1 VTGKLTEVSV
11 PDVGEAEN
19 VEVIEI
25 LVAVGDE
32 VASDA
37 SLVVLESDKASMEI
51 PAPFAGTIVS
61 IAVAQGDTVVEG
73 DLIVEMQARAE
84 AGVKAQG
91 GSAAAAQAPPNEGQG
106 GVRHE
111 TEADPRAVSTVAPGV
126 RGPGSS
132 QEAEEEA
139 ETAGGSVTV
148 DVPVPDVGE
157 ATDVQ
162 VIELLVGVG
171 DRVEVEGSLVVLES
185 DKASMEIPSP
195 VDGVV
200 ASVHVA
206 LEQVVE
212 TGDLLMSIVAK
223 AAAAPQAAAPVE
235 KMVPA
240 EIARPSPALDAS
252 RAPGDSEAATVYA
265 GPAVRKEARE
275 YGVDLTAVKGTGRK
289 GRVLKEDIRA
299 YVKARLAAPATSTAT
314 GSGIPAV
321 PEQDFSRFGEIEV
334 IALSRVRRASARN
347 LHRSWLNI
355 PHVTQFDDA
364 DITDLEQFRRRLNE
378 ERAVAGLKVTPLAF
392 LMRAV
397 AATLQAFPRFNSSLD
412 AAVENLILK
421 RYCNI
426 GIAVDTDDG
435 LVVPVV
441 KDVARKGVDE
451 LARES
456 AELAARARNRELAID
471 DLQGASFTISSLGG
485 IGGTAFTPIVN
496 APEVAILGVSRTSVK
511 PVYVGDV
518 VQPRTILPLSL
529 SYDHRALDGAEAARF
544 TTYLAGVLREPARML
559 L

>member
-1 VTGKLTEVSV
+1 
-11 PDVGEAEN
+11 
-19 VEVIEI
+19 
-25 LVAVGDE
+25 
-32 VASDA
+32 
-37 SLVVLESDKASMEI
+37 
-51 PAPFAGTIVS
+51 
-61 IAVAQGDTVVEG
+61 
-73 DLIVEMQARAE
+73 
-84 AGVKAQG
+84 
-91 GSAAAAQAPPNEGQG
+91 
-106 GVRHE
+106 
-111 TEADPRAVSTVAPGV
+111 
-126 RGPGSS
+126 
-132 QEAEEEA
+132 
-139 ETAGGSVTV
+139 VTV